1 MHQHG
6 GNRYQYQNIIDFSA
20 NTNLAGIPAGV
31 AQAARDAITC
41 SDCYPDPACTELVE
55 AISGH
60 EGVSSTN
67 IICGNG
73 AAELIFLLVRAIEP
87 KKALLCVPSF
97 YEYEKA
103 LRAVRCEIKFHF
115 LQQENR
121 FCITE
126 TFLEQITEE
135 TELVFLCN
143 PNNPTGTLVEREL
156 LQKILI
162 KCEKLGIV
170 LILDE
175 CFLPFVREEALFSLK
190 EVSPLFHSLFILKAF
205 TKTYAMPGLR
215 LGYGICSDQNLIH
228 KMKEQN
234 QPWSVS
240 LPAQK
245 AGPAALKE
253 TDYLEKSLRLLEIE
267 KSFLEME
274 LKELG
279 MLIYGSEANYVFFFS
294 DRSNLFEICIEKN
307 ILIRDC
313 SNYLGLTKGYYR
325 VQVRNRKE
333 NALLISA
340 LKG

>member
-1 MHQHG
+1 M
-6 GNRYQYQNIIDFSA
+6 
-20 NTNLAGIPAGV
+20 
-31 AQAARDAITC
+31 
-41 SDCYPDPACTELVE
+41 
-55 AISGH
+55 
-60 EGVSSTN
+60 
-67 IICGNG
+67 
-73 AAELIFLLVRAIEP
+73 
-87 KKALLCVPSF
+87 
-97 YEYEKA
+97 
-103 LRAVRCEIKFHF
+103 
-115 LQQENR
+115 
-121 FCITE
+121 
-126 TFLEQITEE
+126 
-135 TELVFLCN
+135 
-143 PNNPTGTLVEREL
+143 EREL

-190 EVSPLFHSLFILKAF
+190 DVSPLFPSLFILKAF

-240 LPAQK
+240 LPAQQ
-245 AGPAALKE
+245 AGIAALKE

-279 MLIYGSEANYVFFFS
+279 MLIYGSEANYIFFYS